1 MNLPDDLI
9 FTQQHEWLRVDGT
22 DATVGVT
29 DFAQQQL
36 GDLTFLE
43 LPQVGQSFAKGD
55 EVVAIESCK
64 AAAAVYAPAQCEIIE
79 INESLEE
86 APGLVNSD
94 PYAAGWIFKV
104 RINDQSQLEGLMNPT
119 EYTAFL
125 EAQG

>member
-1 MNLPDDLI
+1 MNLPENLI
-9 FTQQHEWLRVDGT
+9 FTQQHEWLRVDGA

-86 APGLVNSD
+86 DPGLVNSD
-94 PYAAGWIFKV
+94 PFAAGWIFKV
-104 RINDQSQLEGLMNPT
+104 RINDQSQLDGLMDPT
-119 EYTAFL
+119 AYAAFL